1 MKLSIVPEFTSISL
15 NRFHPLGAYMS
26 VIKSPSILMMGLI
39 STVFLLQGCG
49 QSSEQPKQQVEIKA
63 APKLTNDATAYA
75 KEAWKLINQIE
86 PFVYRKQ
93 LNLIEENV
101 RKPIRK
107 LSTDWRINV
116 KMTDS
121 VTDGKY
127 ALCRKA
133 LTSLDNFARSTLQKD
148 GSLVQ
153 KQQEYERDKAQCKD
167 AIDNPSQGNTKA
179 YNNLF

>member
-1 MKLSIVPEFTSISL
+1 MFAIQSKCILGVGVLSVVL
-15 NRFHPLGAYMS
+15 A
-26 VIKSPSILMMGLI
+26 
-39 STVFLLQGCG
+39 LQGCG
-49 QSSEQPKQQVEIKA
+49 NSETAPKEKVEIKA
-63 APKLTNDATAYA
+63 APKLSNDATTYA
-75 KEAWKLINQIE
+75 KEAWSLINKIE

-121 VTDGKY
+121 VTEGKY

-133 LTSLDNFARSTLQKD
+133 LTSLDAFARSTLEKD

-153 KQQEYERDKAQCKD
+153 KQQEYERDKVQCKD
-167 AIDNPSQGNTKA
+167 AIDNPNLGNTKA
-179 YNNLF
+179 YTNLF

>member
-1 MKLSIVPEFTSISL
+1 MLMIQSRSVLF
-15 NRFHPLGAYMS
+15 MS
-26 VIKSPSILMMGLI
+26 LI
-39 STVFLLQGCG
+39 STVLLIQGCG
-49 QSSEQPKQQVEIKA
+49 QSSEEPKPKVEIQA
-63 APKLTNDATAYA
+63 APKLTNDATTYA
-75 KEAWKLINQIE
+75 HEAWKLINKIE

-121 VTDGKY
+121 VTEGKY

-133 LTSLDNFARSTLQKD
+133 LTSLDNFARSTLDKD

-167 AIDNPSQGNTKA
+167 AIDNPVTGNTKP
-179 YNNLF
+179 YTNLF

>member
-1 MKLSIVPEFTSISL
+1 MKLSIVPEFTSIMPKCFRSL
-15 NRFHPLGAYMS
+15 DLFMS
-26 VIKSPSILMMGLI
+26 VIQSRSTLMIGFL
-39 STVFLLQGCG
+39 SSVLLLQGCG
-49 QSSEQPKQQVEIKA
+49 ESTEQPKSKVEIKA
-63 APKLTNDATAYA
+63 APKLTNDATTYA
-75 KEAWKLINQIE
+75 HAAWDLINQIE

-121 VTDGKY
+121 VTEGKY

-133 LTSLDNFARSTLQKD
+133 LTSLDAFARSTLEKD

-167 AIDNPSQGNTKA
+167 AIDNPNLGNTKA
-179 YNNLF
+179 YTKLF